1 MNIRKITL
9 SLFLSTGLA
18 VISGCSGK
26 LLLIDKSNK
35 QDIIS
40 YNTFNKS
47 MEVIHNGV
55 LYKGNYVT
63 DSRVGYGNV
72 QTFGNKPSYGTS
84 QVFIAG
90 KNGRSI
96 LFGTNGDKLSCEF
109 TYSDFTAI
117 GVCSNNAGEKFDLV
131 SKNIFLE

>member
-1 MNIRKITL
+1 MAIRKLTHKLLIL
-9 SLFLSTGLA
+9 IGLA
-18 VISGCSGK
+18 FLTGCSGK

-35 QDIIS
+35 QDIVT
-40 YNTFNKS
+40 YNTLNKS

-109 TYSDFTAI
+109 TYSDLTAI